1 MTPVR
6 GGRGDGTKF
15 SCQQPQPPTHP
26 STQPTNQPTNHSTQ
40 GWGATAGYQ
49 DQWTWDQASET
60 YALDPEMAAK
70 LRAANPQAYANVLR
84 RCLEAAGRG
93 IWRPDEKVVEQLR
106 QKFAEMDDE
115 LEGVVKPR

>member
-1 MTPVR
+1 MWTFATAPAAPR
-6 GGRGDGTKF
+6 AHHTQQTK
-15 SCQQPQPPTHP
+15 
-26 STQPTNQPTNHSTQ
+26 Q

-60 YALDPEMAAK
+60 YALDPEMSAK
-70 LRAANPQAYANVLR
+70 LRKANPQAYANVLR

-93 IWRPDEKVVEQLR
+93 IWRPEENVIEQLR

-115 LEGVVKPR
+115 LEGVAAPRMK